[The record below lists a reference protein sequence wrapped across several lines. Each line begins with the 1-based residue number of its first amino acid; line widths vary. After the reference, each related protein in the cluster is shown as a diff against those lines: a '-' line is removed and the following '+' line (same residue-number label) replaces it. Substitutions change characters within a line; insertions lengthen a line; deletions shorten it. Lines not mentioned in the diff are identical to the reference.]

1 MGSGVFA
8 SGSQWQHGFL
18 GGVAETRAAGVV
30 LFSWALGSFLL
41 RADGGDESDRSG
53 DQGGWGLL
61 GGDLSPD
68 GEAILLHG
76 RSAPAALSSAKRCRK
91 PGRAKVWVGLPGA
104 R

>member
-8 SGSQWQHGFL
+8 SGSQWQHGLL
-18 GGVAETRAAGVV
+18 GGIAETRAAGVV
-30 LFSWALGSFLL
+30 LFSWALGSVLL
-41 RADGGDESDRSG
+41 RADGGDESDRPG
-53 DQGGWGLL
+53 DRAGWGIA
-61 GGDLSPD
+61 GRDLSPD

-91 PGRAKVWVGLPGA
+91 RGRAKVWVGLPGA